1 MLLPTRASR
10 VWVSFKR
17 ISSKLALLVRRR
29 QKGIVAMV
37 NSAQTS
43 GSHGTTNVI
52 ALKADIQALTCQ
64 RA

>member
-1 MLLPTRASR
+1 MCWLKFLSFPKSQIPTWAT
-10 VWVSFKR
+10 
-17 ISSKLALLVRRR
+17 R
-29 QKGIVAMV
+29 QVTNIVAMV

-52 ALKADIQALTCQ
+52 TCKAAIQALTCQ